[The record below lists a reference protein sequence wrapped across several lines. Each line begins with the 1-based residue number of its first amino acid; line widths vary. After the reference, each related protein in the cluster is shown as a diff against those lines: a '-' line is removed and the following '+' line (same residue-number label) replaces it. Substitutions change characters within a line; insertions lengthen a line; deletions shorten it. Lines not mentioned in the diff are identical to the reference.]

1 MDFCLSL
8 CLPGIYSCHCVAV
21 IIIINLCDCTLL
33 MDVFYVVCGQA
44 YCCGFH
50 FLALLFALG
59 HLTGHTWGGKSI
71 LYARVFIEALLCS
84 YGNSHYI
91 LVVIKIIVV

>member
-1 MDFCLSL
+1 MWYVAKHTAVAFIFRHCCLL
-8 CLPGIYSCHCVAV
+8 W
-21 IIIINLCDCTLL
+21 
-33 MDVFYVVCGQA
+33 
-44 YCCGFH
+44 
-50 FLALLFALG
+50 ALDWAHLG
-59 HLTGHTWGGKSI
+59 GGGGGGRGESI